1 MFSKVGMVL
10 ICIAMMLGDSDKL
23 LLPTVLVLIGGVLI
37 LLGKMTEVR
46 HEEAKADR

>member
-37 LLGKMTEVR
+37 LREKMTEVR
-46 HEEAKADR
+46 HEETKADR